1 MLEVNV
7 EADPDD
13 DCDGSLIPHSV
24 HLYEKQL
31 ATQCGSLEQHH
42 DSKWGVEWKIVSQC
56 RAVLRLGLNF
66 TEIAVWHL
74 SFCVFTKEWQC

>member
-1 MLEVNV
+1 LFENLVLEVNV

-42 DSKWGVEWKIVSQC
+42 DSK
-56 RAVLRLGLNF
+56 
-66 TEIAVWHL
+66 
-74 SFCVFTKEWQC
+74 